1 MQKFID
7 RLIRCDYSK
16 ERAES
21 ACYDMWL
28 NCGYVSLVLF
38 VDQNESEFKNVG

>member
-1 MQKFID
+1 MQKYIE
-7 RLIRCDYSK
+7 RLVECGYPK

-38 VDQNESEFKNVG
+38 VDQIESEFKNVG

>member
-7 RLIRCDYSK
+7 RLICCDYSREK
-16 ERAES
+16 AES
-21 ACYDMWL
+21 ACYDIWL

-38 VDQNESEFKNVG
+38 VDQVEMEHKKCG

>member
-1 MQKFID
+1 MQKYID
-7 RLIRCDYSK
+7 RLIRCNYSK

-38 VDQNESEFKNVG
+38 VDQVESEYRKCG